1 MADNSLLSDKI
12 GLGLRNDSYLN
23 IRSKCSH
30 VCIRTALE
38 KRYIQQLLDGIDYLM
53 ANLFLNNSKF
63 YLLGLTTDKK
73 SSVILEDVAKKH
85 DFEYLS
91 CHDSNSALEKIKEHR
106 KSITIIICDH
116 SDAIDG
122 FQLCKHLME
131 KKEKIPV
138 IVKISYLPLEDMD
151 KITEYRIARVVSS
164 YSQDKMLDLVQQVN
178 RKDYLVEAERLKEI
192 FVAEAVELMDDL
204 EPLIM
209 ELEENPTN
217 TNILNAIFRNVHTL
231 KGSGNILEWREF
243 SKFLHSFEDFLDK
256 IKSGTLVINQIV
268 VEILLLAYDRLK
280 KIVSK
285 LSQGELLEFD
295 LKKWC
300 NDFVNYKEKDSVKS
314 EDSKETVAQSDKYAL
329 AISSTIKAP
338 VSYIE
343 QILDQNTRSS
353 KIHSEMA
360 KMLAK
365 LQGKKNQ
372 EYKDGLVGELSRLEE
387 SIAEINKLATDLL
400 KVPIKNIYRPFP
412 RIVRNISKSLE
423 KSVHLTLKGSH
434 LWIDNRIAEVLNNSL
449 IHLIRNSLDHGIEH
463 PEERAKHGKEKQG
476 TICIETAL
484 MEKSIVVKL
493 IDDGKGIDFNAVS
506 KRAIE
511 KNIYSKKELK
521 NMSEKEIA
529 AIIFAPGF
537 STAESVSEISG
548 RGVGMDTVKVW
559 VESINGNIEINSQ
572 AGKGCTFQL
581 EFPTGKPALFF

>member
-217 TNILNAIFRNVHTL
+217 TNILNAI
-231 KGSGNILEWREF
+231 
-243 SKFLHSFEDFLDK
+243 
-256 IKSGTLVINQIV
+256 
-268 VEILLLAYDRLK
+268 
-280 KIVSK
+280 
-285 LSQGELLEFD
+285 
-295 LKKWC
+295 
-300 NDFVNYKEKDSVKS
+300 
-314 EDSKETVAQSDKYAL
+314 
-329 AISSTIKAP
+329 
-338 VSYIE
+338 
-343 QILDQNTRSS
+343 
-353 KIHSEMA
+353 
-360 KMLAK
+360 
-365 LQGKKNQ
+365 
-372 EYKDGLVGELSRLEE
+372 
-387 SIAEINKLATDLL
+387 
-400 KVPIKNIYRPFP
+400 
-412 RIVRNISKSLE
+412 
-423 KSVHLTLKGSH
+423 
-434 LWIDNRIAEVLNNSL
+434 
-449 IHLIRNSLDHGIEH
+449 
-463 PEERAKHGKEKQG
+463 
-476 TICIETAL
+476 
-484 MEKSIVVKL
+484 
-493 IDDGKGIDFNAVS
+493 
-506 KRAIE
+506 
-511 KNIYSKKELK
+511 
-521 NMSEKEIA
+521 
-529 AIIFAPGF
+529 
-537 STAESVSEISG
+537 
-548 RGVGMDTVKVW
+548 
-559 VESINGNIEINSQ
+559 
-572 AGKGCTFQL
+572 
-581 EFPTGKPALFF
+581 